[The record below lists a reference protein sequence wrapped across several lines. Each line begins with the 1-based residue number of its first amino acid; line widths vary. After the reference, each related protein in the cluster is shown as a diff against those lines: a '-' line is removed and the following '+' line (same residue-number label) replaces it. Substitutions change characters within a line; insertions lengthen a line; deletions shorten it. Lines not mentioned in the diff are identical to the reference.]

1 MIKAIL
7 ATDEQGAIGLNNK
20 LPWYCPEDLK
30 YFQRCT
36 TGQAVVFGRKT
47 FDSIN
52 EILKTNKG
60 LPNRK
65 NIIISRKKH
74 MSFMSVGS
82 PLWVMSPERA
92 IKFIETTTHYE
103 DLWVVGGK
111 SIYEQSFEFVNE
123 IHHTVIKGTY
133 EADTYMDMS
142 FLENGEWRLY
152 SKEILSDKATVSIWK
167 RKEKLW

>member
-20 LPWYCPEDLK
+20 LPWYCPEDLR
-30 YFQRCT
+30 YFKKVTDGGCILM
-36 TGQAVVFGRKT
+36 GRNT
-47 FDSIN
+47 FESFSSP
-52 EILKTNKG
+52 

-65 NIIISRKKH
+65 HLVISSVPKKSYLSQDIVWFTSLKPVCELEG
-74 MSFMSVGS
+74 SFLL
-82 PLWVMSPERA
+82 PF
-92 IKFIETTTHYE
+92 KN
-103 DLWVVGGK
+103 LWVVGGK

-142 FLENGEWRLY
+142 FLENGDWRLY

-167 RKEKLW
+167 RKEEL